1 MNIKVVDCKRNVVIT
16 VKIDL
21 TEHMYIVVPE
31 IIDHKFDYMKYRL
44 MNIRKKY
51 MNLYLENKKLYKQY
65 EQDLYNDIREEL
77 INEMTYIYKTQG
89 IMYYTI

>member
-31 IIDHKFDYMKYRL
+31 IIDHKFDYMKYRI

-65 EQDLYNDIREEL
+65 EQELYNDIKEEL
-77 INEMTYIYKTQG
+77 INEMMYIHKTQG
-89 IMYYTI
+89 IMYYTM